1 MFRSNRGLLSALTVA
16 AIALPLVGCGEEP
29 VAPEPTFD
37 NPATI
42 RVRNNLD
49 GAVLF
54 FYKRDCGAEEWSE
67 DLLPNDPVEGTIQPG
82 ASKDFTVEA
91 GCHDLWARH
100 LETVD
105 PGPLV
110 DKQLFNQS
118 VSPVNV
124 FIWNLDSI
132 GTGSGPG

>member
-1 MFRSNRGLLSALTVA
+1 MLCSNRGLLSALTVA
-16 AIALPLVGCGEEP
+16 AIALPLMGCGEEA
-29 VAPEPTFD
+29 VAPEPTLN

-42 RVRNNLD
+42 RVRNNLG

-54 FYKRDCGAEEWSE
+54 FYKRDCGTEEWSV
-67 DLLPNDPVEGTIQPG
+67 DLLPNDPVGGTIQPG

-91 GCHDLWARH
+91 GCYDLWARH

-118 VSPVNV
+118 VSQVSV
-124 FIWNLDSI
+124 FIWDLDDI
-132 GTGSGPG
+132 GDGPG